1 MTGTI
6 EITGTGGIIEGNL
19 GAANVNVNLDS
30 SRDFDGNDDKIEV
43 SATPR
48 ALVGNSNPFTIS
60 AWVKPAVGTI
70 SGTPYIVGAM
80 ESGAERFYL
89 RIHDSQVKWG
99 YGDTA
104 SAAAGAVSAG
114 VWTHIGLQYNGS
126 SMRVYING
134 QLKNTTSIGGKD
146 ITNTDN
152 LFIGAL
158 NSNGSGA
165 NYFTG
170 AIADVKIYN
179 AEVSDADI
187 AILASKIRQDPA
199 LTDAGTTNL
208 KLWYKLGGTETT
220 GSGNVPD
227 DSPQSNTG
235 TLAGA
240 SQKYDAYSVDVYDL
254 SLIHI

>member
-1 MTGTI
+1 MAGTI
-6 EITGTGGIIEGNL
+6 NITGTGGIIEGDL
-19 GAANVNVNLDS
+19 GSANVNVNLDS

-48 ALVGNSNPFTIS
+48 ALVGNSNDFTIS
-60 AWVKPAVGTI
+60 AWVKPAVGSI

-114 VWTHIGLQYNGS
+114 VWTHIALQYDVSDTQMKVFVNS
-126 SMRVYING
+126 
-134 QLKNTTSIGGKD
+134 QLKNTVTVAGKD

-165 NYFTG
+165 NFFTG
-170 AIADVKIYN
+170 EIADVKIYN
-179 AEVSDADI
+179 VKVEA
-187 AILASKIRQDPA
+187 
-199 LTDAGTTNL
+199 TH
-208 KLWYKLGGTETT
+208 
-220 GSGNVPD
+220 
-227 DSPQSNTG
+227 
-235 TLAGA
+235 
-240 SQKYDAYSVDVYDL
+240 KYTKHRRRFRVWRRFK
-254 SLIHI
+254 